1 MTSARTVLAVGTIL
15 LTLALVAGGCAG
27 SSSQTK
33 AGVGASRRLTLRM
46 QAPDNND
53 DDAEYFASQVK
64 ARTHGRI
71 RIVLDGDT
79 YASADPNNELRL
91 VRDLRRGKVAI
102 AYVPARAWVRDG
114 LPGFQAL
121 QAPFLVTDYA
131 LLRKI
136 TTGPNGRIMLRSLDR
151 AGLLG
156 LGLVPKELRRPLGR
170 RPLTSPQAFAGAR
183 IRVVTSPTSILALR
197 ALGAVPLTNFTA
209 QGAAHALGLHRL
221 DGVESDAHAITQN
234 GYVQVAPYLPSNLPL
249 FAKAETI
256 VIRRAAFDGL
266 SADDRK
272 AIRAAAT
279 ATVAHANPA
288 ALERSEVAA
297 LCSQGLRLVRV
308 RAVEIAAL
316 HRAARPA
323 YAALER
329 DPTTRREIVAIAQLA
344 ADGPAVV
351 PLQPCPRVKPL
362 VASGT
367 SRFPQGTY
375 EETVTKAD
383 FGRQHVT
390 PNPQADFPSPW
401 RITMRDGRWHT
412 NEREPT
418 GGRYVVHGD
427 EVTFL
432 YDDPPENKGRTETV
446 KWTYYRGGL
455 TFRIVAVADSGS
467 RAIYVSHPW
476 RRIGS

>member
-1 MTSARTVLAVGTIL
+1 MTARRTAAAAAVALAVAFL
-15 LTLALVAGGCAG
+15 AGGCAG
-27 SSSQTK
+27 GSSRTK
-33 AGVGASRRLTLRM
+33 AGVGGSRQLTLRM

-53 DDAEYFASQVK
+53 EDAEYFASQVK

-79 YASADPNNELRL
+79 YASADPDNELRL

-114 LPGFQAL
+114 LTGFQAL

-136 TTGPNGRIMLRSLDR
+136 TTGPIGKIMLGSLDR

-170 RPLTSPQAFAGAR
+170 RPLISPQSFRGAR
-183 IRVVTSPTSILALR
+183 IRVITSPTSAHALR
-197 ALGAVPLTNFTA
+197 ALGAVPLTNFTS
-209 QGAAHALGLHRL
+209 QGAMHALARHRL

-234 GYVQVAPYLPSNLPL
+234 DYVHVAPYLPSNLPL

-256 VIRRAAFDGL
+256 VIRRAAFDAL
-266 SADDRK
+266 APADRK
-272 AIRAAAT
+272 AILAAAT

-288 ALERSEVAA
+288 ALERAEVAS
-297 LCSQGLRLVRV
+297 LCGQGLRLVRV
-308 RAVEIAAL
+308 GAADIAAL
-316 HRAARPA
+316 RRAARPA

-329 DPTTRREIVAIAQLA
+329 DPTTRREIVAIERLA
-344 ADGPAVV
+344 AAGPGAV
-351 PLQPCPRVKPL
+351 PLQPCPRTKPL
-362 VASGT
+362 VASGA
-367 SRFPQGTY
+367 SRFPQGMY

-383 FGRQHVT
+383 FARQHVT
-390 PNPQADFPSPW
+390 PSSVGDFPMPW
-401 RITMRDGRWHT
+401 RITMRKGRWHT
-412 NEREPT
+412 NERMPT
-418 GGRYVVHGD
+418 GGRYVVDGD
-427 EVTFL
+427 EITFL
-432 YDDPPENKGRTETV
+432 YDDPPENRGRRETV
-446 KWTYYRGGL
+446 RWTYYRGGL
-455 TFRIVAVADSGS
+455 TFRVVDVADGGS
-467 RAIYVSHPW
+467 VAIYVSHPW